1 MTRSSSKKFNIKWL
15 VFLSSCLLCG
25 FVWASE
31 ADQPSPDLSKELPSL
46 GDASSAI
53 VSPEQ
58 EKRIGRAWLRQLRAQ
73 APLIHDP
80 LIYDY
85 LYNLVYRLA
94 SSSDISEPQIEL
106 VVVDSPAINAF
117 AVPGGVMGLNGGLL
131 LNANTEDEVG
141 GVIAH
146 ELAHLSQRHFAR
158 GLERSQQTSWANLAA
173 LLASVVIA
181 ATAGGDAGMAALATT
196 QAAAIDSQLRF
207 SRANEQE
214 ADRVG
219 MQTLARAG
227 MNPEAM
233 ADFFEALQRS
243 MRYHGE
249 LPPEFLLTHPVTESR
264 ITDARARAA
273 NLPAAPSSKS
283 LEFELM
289 KIRMS
294 VEFAADAVAK
304 IRDMENNRKNAKAY
318 VEVLEYGLACAYFKT
333 NRLDDALETMA
344 KLIAQRPNRI
354 TYIATQAEILNKAG
368 NYKSAIELLQPALE
382 YTPKNYA
389 LSVHYADALTLAGR
403 TEEAVKVLREQ
414 LTEKPGSPLLWYMLA
429 EAYGKGQDRLNVYQA
444 KAEYFYQYGQ
454 VQRAVEQLEYAIPLA
469 KDQFQ
474 ITSRIQ
480 QRISEMHRSM
490 QELKI

>member
-1 MTRSSSKKFNIKWL
+1 
-15 VFLSSCLLCG
+15 
-25 FVWASE
+25 
-31 ADQPSPDLSKELPSL
+31 
-46 GDASSAI
+46 
-53 VSPEQ
+53 
-58 EKRIGRAWLRQLRAQ
+58 
-73 APLIHDP
+73 
-80 LIYDY
+80 
-85 LYNLVYRLA
+85 
-94 SSSDISEPQIEL
+94 
-106 VVVDSPAINAF
+106 
-117 AVPGGVMGLNGGLL
+117 
-131 LNANTEDEVG
+131 
-141 GVIAH
+141 
-146 ELAHLSQRHFAR
+146 
-158 GLERSQQTSWANLAA
+158 
-173 LLASVVIA
+173 
-181 ATAGGDAGMAALATT
+181 MAALATT